1 MKSIVTVAW
10 VLMAGLMVSGC
21 ASDSGRKQ
29 DSRPMLSG
37 TINYRARIA
46 LSPTAVLTVRLLD
59 ITRKDVPAI
68 VLAEKSISNPG
79 NPPISFAL
87 PYPFG
92 GFAPNRNYVIDARIE
107 VDGRL
112 RFYSMRQYLVTSDNA
127 EDPHEL
133 WLELSGD

>member
-1 MKSIVTVAW
+1 MKTMITAAW
-10 VLMAGLMVSGC
+10 VLLAGLIMAGC
-21 ASDSGRKQ
+21 ASDGVRKQ
-29 DSRPMLSG
+29 ETGPMLSG

-46 LSPTAVLTVRLLD
+46 LSPSAVLTVRLLD

-87 PYPFG
+87 SYPFG

-107 VDGRL
+107 VNGRL
-112 RFYSMRQYLVTSDNA
+112 RFYSMKQYVVTSENA
-127 EDPHEL
+127 GDAHEL